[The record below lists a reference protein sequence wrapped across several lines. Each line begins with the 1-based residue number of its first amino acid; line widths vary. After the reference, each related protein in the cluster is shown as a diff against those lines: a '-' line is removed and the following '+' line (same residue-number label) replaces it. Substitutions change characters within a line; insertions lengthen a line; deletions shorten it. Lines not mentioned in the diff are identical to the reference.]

1 MFTFSSSEQYESF
14 CKDVFEGGRGY
25 VNVQKYGRSGQSQD
39 GIDLI
44 GYRPDRISRVG
55 VQCKWYEKVTPKLRD
70 IIDGDIVSARA
81 INPPIVHLYI
91 CVDADEDREL
101 TNLVARHHADNNTAG
116 RFPITLISRD
126 DFHSEAARIP
136 KIIEKYAPETFQAI
150 RKATSESIETDF
162 AQTLVNGLQVKGLPL
177 QTGDIGLRPQALASR
192 IAACAESVHEKL
204 IAANEEIQSLVR
216 SAEDAIAAAQPE
228 SALDFT
234 ARALEMSPGLSLEN
248 RAAVLK
254 QRGRAFASCNRKAE
268 AIECYEQY
276 LETQVGAQDA
286 PARRAVVAWLKG
298 DLEDMRR
305 LAVEALGVEGS
316 ADLALALLIDNCESD
331 AQLEALL
338 HDHQNLLKTGVTA
351 NQAASKVH
359 LERRRFSNAAKFAKY
374 ALDLRP
380 GDLRNKCQYAICRL
394 LETLSA
400 DGMTAIS
407 ALSSELH
414 QAAAEAEKV
423 FAGLWS
429 IAKQATDEH
438 LIVEVAQFYAM
449 ALTILGRIDEA
460 VQVLAG
466 VPEPI
471 QSERLT
477 LWRARLSL
485 LKGDAAN
492 AMELLGQIV
501 DPELVEEAKWLRLT
515 GAMNSQQ
522 VDEALGLID
531 ELSVDVKD
539 VFRVEGL
546 QHQKALLLL
555 EDRADEALAVANSL
569 GKEDASPNAKL
580 YAAHI
585 LTLLEDKDAA
595 DGLVSSALEAIN
607 GGTAVDRDAAFLAAR
622 FAEERG
628 HLVTSVRCLE
638 WAANSANDNSALR
651 LLLRALSHLGQ
662 SKRVETI
669 IAALPESVRK
679 DPYYIEIEARRYE
692 AAGNADKALVL
703 LEGYGDPKDRGFSL
717 AVARLQLLIRQDRK
731 GQARATAGDLLRKV
745 VAALS
750 QEGEDAQRICRHLLP
765 ALPKLVQLGTSLGH
779 EALALQAAMLSLS
792 IFVGQPAIELM
803 YSFATLQC
811 KPIAISRLSE
821 GSSAQVEL
829 ADGRIA
835 SVVVCPA
842 GTDFKRFL
850 AQFPLAYSL
859 TASEAAATGAL
870 GTTTG
875 DQIRFDSRDGSLT
888 GEIKEIAEAHFAL
901 HSLIFST
908 FEVRYPGQ
916 RALQMIPIEHKEDGT
931 PDFTAVFRMLDGIE
945 ERRERAF
952 EIYKSHPVPL
962 VFVAHFFKMAP
973 VELWEQIVGIPGRW
987 FFTWGGGLN
996 ELIRRVSALQE
1007 TPTIVIEPLT
1017 LVTWWRTGK
1026 LDLLMRLPGRI
1037 LIAPSSLDVIQ
1048 KLIETVEN
1056 RRNSLGSLGK
1066 VGAQYV
1072 RHDTNPDEIEY
1083 TLKNLQDL
1091 KDWVET
1097 RCEIIVVAADTSNN
1111 EMLSLL
1117 YQVSEPTAHALKLAQ
1132 QESALLWVDD
1142 LRVAQLAELNSW
1154 AKCACWHVL
1163 LEALA
1168 RRGMANEDE
1177 VAETLAI
1184 VAQANYTFVHVSVTS
1199 LCAAAKDDQMGVGWK
1214 TRALLDSL
1222 RQEIDWRSSMKVFLI
1237 FIDEILQSRVVPF
1250 RVAKGYVRI
1259 GLSAITK
1266 DATRYVQNTLDV
1278 MATRTNLASA
1288 VDEWKRGHFIPS
1300 IGPGVLPGRAKR
1312 R

>member
-25 VNVQKYGRSGQSQD
+25 VDVQKYGRSGQSQD

-55 VQCKWYEKVTPKLRD
+55 IQCKWYEKVTQKLRGIIDED
-70 IIDGDIVSARA
+70 IIAARA
-81 INPPIVHLYI
+81 IDPPIVHLYI
-91 CVDADEDREL
+91 SVDADEDREL
-101 TNLVARHHADNNTAG
+101 TNLVATHHADNCAAG
-116 RFPITLISRD
+116 RFQITLISRD
-126 DFHSEAARIP
+126 DFHGEAARIP

-150 RKATSESIETDF
+150 RRATSDSIETDF

-177 QTGDIGLRPQALASR
+177 QAGDIGLRPQALASR
-192 IAACAESVHEKL
+192 IAACAEVVHEKL
-204 IAANEEIQSLVR
+204 VAASEEIQSLVR

-228 SALDFT
+228 KALDFT
-234 ARALEMSPGLSLEN
+234 ARALEMSPGLSSEN

-254 QRGRAFASCNRKAE
+254 QRGRAFASCNRQAE

-276 LETQVGAQDA
+276 LDAQAGAQDA

-305 LAVEALGVEGS
+305 LAIEALEVEGS
-316 ADLALALLIDNCESD
+316 ADLGLALLIDNCDSD
-331 AQLEALL
+331 DHLEALL
-338 HDHQNLLKTGVTA
+338 HDHQNILKTGVTA
-351 NQAASKVH
+351 NQAASKAY
-359 LERRRFSNAAKFAKY
+359 LKRRRFGNSAKFAKC

-380 GDLRNKCQYAICRL
+380 GDLRTEGQYAICRL
-394 LETLSA
+394 LETLPA
-400 DGMTAIS
+400 DGGTAIS

-414 QAAAEAEKV
+414 QAATETEKV
-423 FAGLWS
+423 FSGLWS
-429 IAKQATDEH
+429 IAKEATDEH

-449 ALTILGRIDEA
+449 ALAILGRIDEA

-466 VPEPI
+466 VPAPI
-471 QSERLT
+471 HSERLM
-477 LWRARLSL
+477 LCRARLSL
-485 LKGDAAN
+485 LKGDSAS
-492 AMELLGQIV
+492 AMELLGHIA

-515 GAMNSQQ
+515 GAMASRQ

-531 ELSVDVKD
+531 ELSAEVVD
-539 VFRVEGL
+539 VFRLEGL

-555 EDRADEALAVANSL
+555 EDRADDALAVATSL
-569 GKEDASPNAKL
+569 GKEDSSPNSKL
-580 YAAHI
+580 YAAHV
-585 LTLLEDKDAA
+585 LTLLEETEAA
-595 DGLVSSALEAIN
+595 DALVKSALEAIA
-607 GGTAVDRDAAFLAAR
+607 GGASVDRDAAFLAAR

-628 HLVTSVRCLE
+628 HLATSVRCLE
-638 WAANSANDNSALR
+638 WAANCANDNSALR

-662 SKRVETI
+662 WKRVETI
-669 IAALPESVRK
+669 IAALPEPVRK

-692 AAGNADKALVL
+692 AAGQADKALVL

-750 QEGEDAQRICRHLLP
+750 QEGEGAQQICRHLPL

-811 KPIAISRLSE
+811 KPIEMSRLSE
-821 GSSAQVEL
+821 GSSAQVQL

-835 SVVVCPA
+835 SVVVCPS

-859 TASEAAATGAL
+859 AASEAAALGAL

-888 GEIKEIAEAHFAL
+888 GEIKEIGEAHFAL

-908 FEVRYPGQ
+908 FEKRYPGQ
-916 RALQMIPIEHKEDGT
+916 RALQMIPIEHKDDGN
-931 PDFTAVFRMLDGIE
+931 PDLSAVFSMLDGIE
-945 ERRERAF
+945 ERHEHAF
-952 EIYKSHPVPL
+952 EIYRSYPVPL
-962 VFVAHFFKMAP
+962 VFVAHFFEMAP
-973 VELWEQIVGIPGRW
+973 VELWEQIVGVPGRW
-987 FFTWGGGLN
+987 FYTWGGGLT
-996 ELIRRVSALQE
+996 ELIQRVSALQE
-1007 TPTIVIEPLT
+1007 APTIVIEPLT
-1017 LVTWWRTGK
+1017 LVTWWRIGK
-1026 LDLLMRLPGRI
+1026 LELLMRLPGRI
-1037 LIAPSSLDVIQ
+1037 LIAPSSLEVIQ
-1048 KLIETVEN
+1048 KLIETVET
-1056 RRNSLGSLGK
+1056 RRNSIGSLGK
-1066 VGAQYV
+1066 VGSQYV
-1072 RHDTNPDEIEY
+1072 RHDTNPEEIES
-1083 TLKNLQDL
+1083 TLKHLQDL
-1091 KDWVET
+1091 KGWIEA
-1097 RCEIIVVAADTSNN
+1097 RCEIIVVTADTSKD

-1117 YQVSEPTAHALKLAQ
+1117 YQASEPTAHALKLAQ

-1154 AKCACWHVL
+1154 ATCVCWHVL

-1168 RRGMANEDE
+1168 RRDKANEDE

-1184 VAQANYTFVHVSVTS
+1184 AAQANYTFVHVSVMA
-1199 LCAAAKDDQMGVGWK
+1199 LCAAAKGDQMKVGWK
-1214 TRALLDSL
+1214 TRALLNSL
-1222 RQEIDWRSSMKVFLI
+1222 RQEIDWPSSMKAFLA
-1237 FIDEILQSRVVPF
+1237 FIAKMLQSENVPSWVVN
-1250 RVAKGYVRI
+1250 GYVTI

-1266 DATRYVQNTLDV
+1266 DAT
-1278 MATRTNLASA
+1278 
-1288 VDEWKRGHFIPS
+1288 
-1300 IGPGVLPGRAKR
+1300 
-1312 R
+1312 